1 MEKIKITAVSYL
13 NTKPLLYGLFKSD
26 IAEKIEL
33 QLNIPSVC
41 AQKLKSGEVD
51 LGLVPVAILPEL
63 PHAEI
68 VSDYCIGSEGRVNT
82 VGIFSQRPL
91 EELESIVLDF
101 HSRTSV
107 ELLRILLR
115 EYWKRSPT
123 LLPGKPGFEERIR
136 GNTGALIIGDRAIEA
151 QGRYDYYYDL
161 GEAWTLHTGLPF
173 VFAAWVAT
181 RSIETAF
188 LGEFNNALALGLRH
202 LPQLMFL
209 LPSPAP
215 GFDLKTYFT
224 KNISYNLDQEK
235 HRALNRFL
243 AGMGHPAS
251 QAQSY

>member
-26 IAEKIEL
+26 IAERIEL

-63 PHAEI
+63 AHAEI
-68 VSDYCIGSEGRVNT
+68 ISDYCIGSDGRVNT

-91 EELESIVLDF
+91 EELEAIVLDF

-115 EYWKRSPT
+115 EYWKCAPA
-123 LLPGKPGFEERIR
+123 LLPGKQGFEERI
-136 GNTGALIIGDRAIEA
+136 GGSTGALIIGDRAIGA
-151 QGRYDYYYDL
+151 QERYDYYYDL

-181 RSIETAF
+181 RAIEPAF
-188 LGEFNNALALGLRH
+188 LREFNSALALGLRH

-209 LPSPAP
+209 LPSPTP
-215 GFDLKTYFT
+215 GFDLKAYFT
-224 KNISYNLDQEK
+224 QNISYTLDQQK
-235 HRALNRFL
+235 RKALNRFL
-243 AGMGHPAS
+243 AGMGQTAL
-251 QAQSY
+251 QAQ

>member
-68 VSDYCIGSEGRVNT
+68 ISDYCIGSGGRVNT

-91 EELESIVLDF
+91 EELEAIYLDF

-107 ELLRILLR
+107 ELFRILLR
-115 EYWKRSPT
+115 EYWKCSPA
-123 LLPGKPGFEERIR
+123 LLPGRPGFEERI
-136 GNTGALIIGDRAIEA
+136 GGSTGALIIGDRAIEA
-151 QGRYDYYYDL
+151 QGRYDYYCDL
-161 GEAWTLHTGLPF
+161 GEAWTAHTGLPF
-173 VFAAWVAT
+173 VFAAWVAI
-181 RSIETAF
+181 RPLEPAF
-188 LGEFNNALALGLRH
+188 ISEFNDALALGLRH

-215 GFDLKTYFT
+215 GFDLKAYFT
-224 KNISYNLDQEK
+224 QNISYTFDQQK
-235 HRALNRFL
+235 RKALNRFL
-243 AGMGHPAS
+243 AGMG
-251 QAQSY
+251 QSALQTQ